1 MKLEI
6 KEFEVNREHSY
17 RAYNPKID
25 DKFLKIISNGINKY
39 FDAVINLL
47 NTSKEDKEKYTDNLS
62 NLFYFMFDEKDLL
75 NILSLYTKKK
85 LNKIDLIK
93 TDMFGYINGKEYNVN
108 YEIAINSNT
117 KIDTLKKYSSYE
129 LTKMIEDKQI
139 VLIRMLI
146 SPLDNLSKK
155 EKYIDLPVV
164 IRFGLDDIFDGFY
177 NEFSFYKNNINKDL
191 IPYLYDYII
200 QNINNKKIN
209 NIILKSLKLLEE
221 NLNYLNNFILVN
233 NAFDKQDYYN
243 KIKHT
248 KKLISNK

>member
-1 MKLEI
+1 
-6 KEFEVNREHSY
+6 
-17 RAYNPKID
+17 
-25 DKFLKIISNGINKY
+25 
-39 FDAVINLL
+39 
-47 NTSKEDKEKYTDNLS
+47 
-62 NLFYFMFDEKDLL
+62 
-75 NILSLYTKKK
+75 
-85 LNKIDLIK
+85 
-93 TDMFGYINGKEYNVN
+93 
-108 YEIAINSNT
+108 
-117 KIDTLKKYSSYE
+117 
-129 LTKMIEDKQI
+129 
-139 VLIRMLI
+139 MLI

-221 NLNYLNNFILVN
+221 NINYLNNFILVN

-248 KKLISNK
+248 KKIISNK